1 MDEATDWQLLIGQ
14 LAADA
19 LVRDALLVSLMEVI
33 PDLHARIEAKV
44 AVTAHG
50 AENRLPEAM
59 RGAFQDRLA
68 DVRALLAN
76 AYPSPDDATQ

>member
-1 MDEATDWQLLIGQ
+1 MDEPTEWQLLIGQ
-14 LAADA
+14 MAADA

-33 PDLHARIEAKV
+33 PDLHTRIEAKV
-44 AVTAHG
+44 LVAAPV
-50 AENRLPEAM
+50 AENQLTEPM
-59 RGAFQDRLA
+59 KGAFQDRLA

>member
-1 MDEATDWQLLIGQ
+1 MEEPTEWQLLIGQ

-44 AVTAHG
+44 AVTAPG
-50 AENRLPEAM
+50 VGMGLPLAVK
-59 RGAFQDRLA
+59 GAFQDRLA
-68 DVRALLAN
+68 EVQALLAN